1 MPHCDIDLGMS
12 EWKAGID
19 RSSRAHLKSSLGKRI
34 LFERSLRPSAA
45 TLVVVPL
52 ALLEH
57 WYEQIVQHV
66 GLHYFARYE
75 DGDEHHGHLEDSTHV
90 ASAEENGIDTDE
102 LAGQASRAKQR
113 GIVYLDGLGEQT
125 GLCCYAFNDN
135 PCFQ

>member
-1 MPHCDIDLGMS
+1 MIFTAGMS

-19 RSSRAHLKSSLGKRI
+19 RSSRAHMKSALGKRI

-66 GLHYFARYE
+66 GLHYFARFE
-75 DGDEHHGHLEDSTHV
+75 NEKGSIDDCF
-90 ASAEENGIDTDE
+90 ENGTTDE
-102 LAGQASRAKQR
+102 IGSSNYRRAKHR
-113 GIVYLDGLGEQT
+113 GIVYLDGLGE
-125 GLCCYAFNDN
+125 
-135 PCFQ
+135 